1 MASRRGSE
9 RRRVD
14 LSPRAMR
21 IGGWV
26 VATLIILG
34 IALVVGLLGGDADGV
49 ETASSPTPSID
60 EGLRPIA
67 FGTSLDPVT
76 GEVAT
81 GARTQRFVAG
91 DTFAYS
97 VRPPSAPP
105 STVLVEVR
113 RTGGGLRETVQEPS
127 PQGVADG
134 AMAIAFTVP
143 ADALLRDFGPGE
155 YLMLIYAEGVAQ
167 PLAEGGF
174 TLVGPDVSPSAAP

>member
-1 MASRRGSE
+1 M
-9 RRRVD
+9 D

-21 IGGWV
+21 IAGWV

-34 IALVVGLLGGDADGV
+34 VALVVGLLGGDADGV
-49 ETASSPTPSID
+49 ETASSPTPSVD
-60 EGLRPIA
+60 DGLRPIA

-97 VRPPSAPP
+97 VRPSAAPP
-105 STVLVEVR
+105 PTVLVEVR

-127 PQGVADG
+127 PQGLADG
-134 AMAIAFTVP
+134 AVVVAFTVP

-155 YLMLIYAEGVAQ
+155 YLMLIYAEGAAE

-174 TLVGPDVSPSAAP
+174 TLVGPDVSASAAP